1 MPQSPYLTIDL
12 DRVRKNLQALRAAL
26 PDAQIRYAVKA
37 NPADPI
43 LRLLAAEGVAFDV
56 ASIGEIDACDCA
68 GIDARLLTFGNPIRK
83 PSELA
88 AAYSQG
94 VRRFTFDTEHGV
106 TAIAEHA
113 SAASVEC
120 RIAPQFPSSVTPFGH
135 KFGCVPEEAVR
146 LLNRARRLGLRPEGV
161 CFHVGSQQLEPSAWE
176 MGVRCAAPIF
186 DALGDLTMINVG
198 GGFPIA
204 YAARVPTLE
213 AISDAIESAL
223 TRYFGAHP
231 PQLVV
236 EPGRVI
242 VGSAGT
248 IRCEVVALR
257 TGTDGR
263 RWVYLDI
270 GRYGGLAETENEYI
284 TYRLQTERDAD
295 PVADAV
301 IAGPTCDGD
310 DVLYQRHP
318 LPVTLGPGDR
328 VEILDAGAYTASYA
342 SASFNG
348 FPPLPVYFGV
358 ESRDIVEPLSPG
370 ITRNWHL
377 SEVICDVRTEFQHVV
392 IGRTEQGIAL
402 FSDRER
408 QSTEFSQLVYHE
420 ALLVPALLLAGR
432 IERVLVIGSG
442 EGVVSQ
448 LAVSAG
454 ATHVDHVDI
463 DREAVRMSAKHL
475 PYGYTMD
482 ELRRA
487 ESSFGPIIMHYRDG
501 WEFVDRCTTSYD
513 IVVVDLP
520 DERTA
525 PAQHNR
531 LYDLDFLQR
540 CRGIGRVVVGQAGC
554 PTLWRNESLRSS
566 WQRFHETFDTV
577 LYFGSDEH
585 EWAFLSGLSG
595 TGLTGKDVLAL
606 ISARLPTLP
615 YRPRTIDADSLAAS
629 TVPPKALRNIT
640 ESLPPPRPQ
649 ARTAQPPP

>member
-1 MPQSPYLTIDL
+1 VPESPYLTIDL
-12 DRVRKNLQALRAAL
+12 DRVRENLQTLRAAL
-26 PDAQIRYAVKA
+26 PAAQIRYAVKA
-37 NPADPI
+37 NPAEPV
-43 LRLLAAEGVAFDV
+43 LRLLAAEGVTFDV
-56 ASIGEIDACDCA
+56 ASIGEIDACDSA
-68 GIDARLLTFGNPIRK
+68 GIDGRLLTFGNTIRK
-83 PSELA
+83 HAQTA
-88 AAYSQG
+88 AASSRG
-94 VRRFTFDTEHGV
+94 VRRFTFDTEAGL
-106 TAIAEHA
+106 TGIAEHA
-113 SAASVEC
+113 RAASVEC
-120 RIAPQFPSSVTPFGH
+120 RIAPPFPSSVTPFGH
-135 KFGCVPEEAVR
+135 KFGCAPEEAAR

-161 CFHVGSQQLEPSAWE
+161 CFHVGSQQLDPSAWE

-186 DALGDLTMINVG
+186 DTLGDLTTINVG

-204 YAARVPTLE
+204 YAASVPALE
-213 AISDAIESAL
+213 AIRDALESAL
-223 TRYFGAHP
+223 TRYFGARP

-236 EPGRVI
+236 EPGRVL

-284 TYRLQTERDAD
+284 RYRLRTDRDGD
-295 PVADAV
+295 PVDDAV

-310 DVLYQRHP
+310 DVLYQSYP
-318 LPVTLGPGDR
+318 LPVTLCPGDR
-328 VEILDAGAYTASYA
+328 VDILDAGAYTASYA
-342 SASFNG
+342 SAAFNG
-348 FPPLPVYFGV
+348 FPPLPVHFGL
-358 ESRDIVEPLSPG
+358 EQRDIVEPLAPG
-370 ITRNWHL
+370 ITRNWRL
-377 SEVICDVRTEFQHVV
+377 SEVVCDVQTEFAHLV

-420 ALLVPALLLAGR
+420 ALLVPALLLADR
-432 IERVLVIGSG
+432 IDRVLVIGSG

-463 DREAVRMSAKHL
+463 DREAVRMSALHL
-475 PYGYTMD
+475 PYGYTID

-487 ESSFGPIIMHYRDG
+487 EGSFGPVTMHYRDG
-501 WEFVDRCTTSYD
+501 WEFVDRCTVAYD

-531 LYDLDFLQR
+531 LYELDFLKK
-540 CRGIGRVVVGQAGC
+540 CRGIGRVVVSQAGC
-554 PTLWRNESLRSS
+554 PTLWRNESLHSS

-595 TGLTGKDVLAL
+595 TVKSPVAVM
-606 ISARLPTLP
+606 SARLPTLA
-615 YRPRTIDADSLAAS
+615 YQPRTIDADSLVAS
-629 TVPPKALRNIT
+629 TVPPKALRRIT
-640 ESLPPPRPQ
+640 ESRRPPRRR
-649 ARTAQPPP
+649 ARTAKRPP